1 MNFPS
6 IEDQLNAIKRGTV
19 EVLPEDELV
28 KKLKK
33 AEAKNKP
40 LNIKMGFDPTAP
52 DIHLGHTVGIRKLR
66 QFQDLGHKVT
76 VIIGDYTATV
86 GDPTD
91 KKVTRPRLTHED
103 VMKNADTYKNQILK
117 ILNPEQTEFRFNGE
131 WFSKMSFNDVM
142 SLGASCTVAQML
154 ERNDFS
160 NRYKSQQPIS
170 LHEFFYPLMQGYDS
184 VEIDADLEMGATE
197 QKFNLVMGRQLQEH
211 HGKEKQCI
219 LTMPVLEG
227 IDGVQRM
234 SKSIG
239 NYIGIDESPRE
250 IFGKTMKIPDELI
263 YRYFELVTD
272 VTLDELPK
280 IKEFTE
286 SDPRNAKR
294 SLARKIVDMYHAEGS
309 GKAAEEEFDR
319 IFIKKDVPDDV
330 AEHKVTAGSIRMIDF
345 IHEVGFAKSKGE
357 ARRLI
362 KGGGVTY
369 NKEKF
374 TEEEG
379 DVTFVNDAILKVGKK
394 KFLKTII

>member
-1 MNFPS
+1 MSFPS
-6 IEDQLNAIKRGTV
+6 IEDQLKAIKRGTV
-19 EVLPEDELV
+19 EVLPEDELI
-28 KKLKK
+28 KKLKRS
-33 AEAKNKP
+33 AEKNEP

-91 KKVTRPRLTHED
+91 KKVTRPRLSHED
-103 VMKNADTYKNQILK
+103 VIKNAETYKTQILK
-117 ILNPEQTEFRFNGE
+117 ILKEDQTEFRYNGE
-131 WFSKMSFNDVM
+131 WFSEMSFNDVM
-142 SLGASCTVAQML
+142 GMAATCTVAQML

-160 NRYKSQQPIS
+160 NRYKSGQPIS

-184 VEIDADLEMGATE
+184 VMIDADLEMGATE
-197 QKFNLVMGRQLQEH
+197 QKFNLVMGRQLQEFH
-211 HGKEKQCI
+211 DKEKQCI

-250 IFGKTMKIPDELI
+250 IFGKTMRIPDELI
-263 YRYFELVTD
+263 YRYYELVTD
-272 VTLDELPK
+272 ATLDELPELK
-280 IKEFTE
+280 AFAEK
-286 SDPRNAKR
+286 DPRNAKR
-294 SLARKIVDMYHAEGS
+294 ALARRIVDMYHEEGN

-330 AEHKVTAGSIRMIDF
+330 PEFSIPSESMRMIDF
-345 IHEVGFAKSKGE
+345 IHEVGFAQSKGE

-362 KGGGVTY
+362 KGGGVKY
-369 NKEKF
+369 NDEKF
-374 TEEEG
+374 TDEEG
-379 DVTFVNDAILKVGKK
+379 DVTFVKDAILKVGKK
-394 KFLKTII
+394 KFLKTV